1 MSENDVIFYLKNISE
16 KVDDIR
22 DEVRNLNRKI
32 EVLEEKVDILD
43 IKIDEVEARLSD
55 RIDKLEARIDEVETT
70 LSAKIDMV
78 EDALDTEID
87 SVYQISL
94 QNKNHIEVLLI
105 PFNDRNFH
113 ANEEIAKISLLDER
127 MGHMEVVV
135 GEHSEAIR
143 RLETA

>member
-1 MSENDVIFYLKNISE
+1 MSENDVIFYLINISE

-22 DEVRNLNRKI
+22 DEVGNLNRKI

-43 IKIDEVEARLSD
+43 IKIDEVEARLSN

-127 MGHMEVVV
+127 MGHMEAVV